1 MKKWLLSPWL
11 TVRFQILLGMV
22 FVVAALPKIADPPGF
37 ARMVYAY
44 KLFPDWSLFL
54 IAIFLPWLEL
64 LAGALLTLGLWVR
77 ATTAWLAVLLLGFVM
92 ALSINLARRHPVDC
106 GCFGTHAPPKTQ
118 QERLNDMGWIL
129 LRDLGLLLVAAQIL
143 VASRKEK
150 LG

>member
-44 KLFPDWSLFL
+44 KLFPDGSLFL

-106 GCFGTHAPPKTQ
+106 GCFGTHTQTKTQ